1 MHRLEK
7 DNVWRGPTDSVF
19 FNRKRESVHN
29 LALRLEKFG
38 VTTYGTNTE
47 LEAELNI
54 GKRKITIIP
63 SWRYDEWGSDDKN
76 DKYDVDISIPALDV
90 TIPIRLSKF
99 KKTFNKDSYLMKA
112 IDVRTFITLILQRM
126 KPEAQRGWGVY
137 PKSHS
142 PQVAAP
148 GFKSSQ
154 PGPSTAIHS
163 HTDILALKS
172 IVLKCLL
179 HMFTH

>member
-1 MHRLEK
+1 MIPRLGRSPEE
-7 DNVWRGPTDSVF
+7 G
-19 FNRKRESVHN
+19 NRYPLQYSGLENSMDCPWGCKELSIVH
-29 LALRLEKFG
+29 G
-38 VTTYGTNTE
+38 VTKSQT
-47 LEAELNI
+47 
-54 GKRKITIIP
+54 
-63 SWRYDEWGSDDKN
+63 
-76 DKYDVDISIPALDV
+76 
-90 TIPIRLSKF
+90 RLSNFHFHRF
-99 KKTFNKDSYLMKA
+99 KPTSLHNNLVK
-112 IDVRTFITLILQRM
+112 VRTFITLILQRM

>member
-1 MHRLEK
+1 MHRLEN

-19 FNRKRESVHN
+19 FNKKRESVHN

-47 LEAELNI
+47 LEAELKV

-63 SWRYDEWGSDDKN
+63 SWRYDEYGSDDYN

-112 IDVRTFITLILQRM
+112 IDEYEASLSAARAAFANNIETARM
-126 KPEAQRGWGVY
+126 IDEADD
-137 PKSHS
+137 
-142 PQVAAP
+142 A
-148 GFKSSQ
+148 
-154 PGPSTAIHS
+154 
-163 HTDILALKS
+163 
-172 IVLKCLL
+172 
-179 HMFTH
+179 

>member
-7 DNVWRGPTDSVF
+7 DDVWRGPADSVF
-19 FNRKRESVHN
+19 FNRRRESVHN

-38 VTTYGTNTE
+38 ITTYGTNTE

-63 SWRYDEWGSDDKN
+63 SWRHDGWDSDDKN

-112 IDVRTFITLILQRM
+112 IDEYEASLSAAKAAFANNIETARM
-126 KPEAQRGWGVY
+126 IDEADD
-137 PKSHS
+137 
-142 PQVAAP
+142 A
-148 GFKSSQ
+148 
-154 PGPSTAIHS
+154 
-163 HTDILALKS
+163 
-172 IVLKCLL
+172 
-179 HMFTH
+179 